1 LYVHLYPD
9 PREELI
15 NSHHPL
21 DEAYPKGTRPR
32 YLFPTA
38 RGGARAK
45 GPVRPL
51 SSQILNQTNS
61 RYVPDVSALSSEDP
75 LEIDAETKD
84 LLKSLGMDNIPV
96 NVTNVTSFAPKEKK
110 GRYVPG
116 SGRN

>member
-1 LYVHLYPD
+1 MT
-9 PREELI
+9 
-15 NSHHPL
+15 SHHPL
-21 DEAYPKGTRPR
+21 DEAYPKGTCPR

-45 GPVRPL
+45 GPVCSIPTFDDT
-51 SSQILNQTNS
+51 STNN

>member
-1 LYVHLYPD
+1 MAKLT
-9 PREELI
+9 I
-15 NSHHPL
+15 SHHPL
-21 DEAYPKGTRPR
+21 DEAYPKGTCPR

-45 GPVRPL
+45 GPVRL
-51 SSQILNQTNS
+51 TFHHQLWSKLIT
-61 RYVPDVSALSSEDP
+61 RYVPEVSALSSEDP

-84 LLKSLGMDNIPV
+84 LLKSLGMDSIPV
-96 NVTNVTSFAPKEKK
+96 TVTNVTSFAPKEKK

>member
-1 LYVHLYPD
+1 V
-9 PREELI
+9 LI

-21 DEAYPKGTRPR
+21 DEAYPKGTCPR

-45 GPVRPL
+45 GPVCPFLLYIIR
-51 SSQILNQTNS
+51 QTYN

>member
-1 LYVHLYPD
+1 MK
-9 PREELI
+9 RI
-15 NSHHPL
+15 Q
-21 DEAYPKGTRPR
+21 
-32 YLFPTA
+32 
-38 RGGARAK
+38 K
-45 GPVRPL
+45 GPVRGISFRL
-51 SSQILNQTNS
+51 QEEERERKDQYVQFSLYHHTQTNF